1 MIFGSPRQALA
12 YLYAHH
18 RGPTA
23 ARPKY
28 HDAPG
33 GTGRSHWDGTQV
45 GAMLYGPRSAGC
57 CGVERGGP
65 LDERIRAWATSAH
78 LQSCKGRG
86 CDCLARTDD
95 VLAVERKIRAI
106 LRQHSL
112 LAERRRVAIPRVRH
126 WKDPDNRVWA
136 KAMRDRENSPCATV
150 QVVAKLP

>member
-45 GAMLYGPRSAGC
+45 GAMLYGPKSAGC

-65 LDERIRAWATSAH
+65 LDRELQHWATTAGSIR
-78 LQSCKGRG
+78 S
-86 CDCLARTDD
+86 DS
-95 VLAVERKIRAI
+95 VLAIERKLRAI

-126 WKDPDNRVWA
+126 WKDPENRVWA